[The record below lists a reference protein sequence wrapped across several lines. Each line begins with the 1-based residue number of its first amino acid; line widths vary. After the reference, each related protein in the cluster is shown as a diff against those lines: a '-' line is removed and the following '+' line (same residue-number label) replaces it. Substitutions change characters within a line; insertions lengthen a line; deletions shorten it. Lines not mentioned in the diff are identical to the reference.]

1 MPDPDKQEI
10 IIVRRYEAEED
21 HHKGGVWKIAH
32 ADFMTAMMAFFL
44 VMWLISVTD
53 NQTRSSI
60 SNYFNPL
67 KLAESTTDRKGL
79 NDPKNDSHETQEG
92 STNTTTK
99 KGNGEEKGGRAPQNQ
114 KSQMEEGALFQ
125 DPYAVL
131 ARLAAESDTDQPQNN
146 SGLDMALGETGAP
159 GMNGGEAYRDPFDP
173 LYWQVAPAPKPK
185 TKTPGTPGTMP
196 PAPREGT
203 IDAQA
208 PSSRALTD
216 LAASEPDT
224 KQPAAGQAADKAAQ
238 PNGRVAAPQNA
249 GKPAAAPADTEI
261 QIEIAKAVQPAK
273 VSGPAPNVEVSRTG
287 EGLLISVTD
296 DLNFSMFAVGSAEP
310 QPKVVRAMEKIAK
323 VIGARPGK
331 IVIRGHTDG
340 RPFKS
345 DTYDNW
351 RLSTARAHMAAYM
364 LIRGGVDEARIE
376 RIEGHADR
384 SLKKASEPNAAENR
398 RIEILLRETP

>member
-1 MPDPDKQEI
+1 MPDSDKQEI
-10 IIVRRYEAEED
+10 IIVRRYEAEEES
-21 HHKGGVWKIAH
+21 HKGGVWKIAH

-53 NQTRSSI
+53 NETRSTI

-79 NDPKNDSHETQEG
+79 NDPKNDSHETKEG
-92 STNTTTK
+92 SSKTTTQ
-99 KGNGEEKGGRAPQNQ
+99 KGAADDKGGRAPQTQ
-114 KSQMEEGALFQ
+114 KSRFEEGALFQ

-131 ARLAAESDTDQPQNN
+131 AKLATEGEQDQARDTLGADSP
-146 SGLDMALGETGAP
+146 LGESGDP

-173 LYWQVAPAPKPK
+173 LYWQVAPMPKAK

-196 PAPREGT
+196 PAPEEGL
-203 IDAQA
+203 IDALA
-208 PSSRALTD
+208 PSSKAQID
-216 LAASEPDT
+216 AASMDRGMGPGV
-224 KQPAAGQAADKAAQ
+224 PAPSADKVAPSEKATSLQVADKA
-238 PNGRVAAPQNA
+238 GLE
-249 GKPAAAPADTEI
+249 TEI
-261 QIEIAKAVQPAK
+261 KAEIQKAVPTSRSEQ
-273 VSGPAPNVEVSRTG
+273 APKVEVSRTN
-287 EGLLISVTD
+287 EGVLISVTD

-323 VIGARPGK
+323 VISSRPGK

-345 DTYDNW
+345 ATYDNW

-364 LIRGGVDEARIE
+364 LIRGGIDEARIA
-376 RIEGHADR
+376 RVEGHADR
-384 SLKKASEPNAAENR
+384 SLRNSSDANAAENR
-398 RIEILLRETP
+398 RIEILLQEGS